1 MSLATAIHNLKWVIN
16 TDIIIICNIISIK
29 TYTDITNLTLISIL
43 NIYLFSVYHVYR
55 ENKTALGVNVP
66 RFILY
71 YLVYRVSQI
80 NSHSLNPLSAR
91 HDYNHDNRFN
101 FLLKLDHSYWE

>member
-1 MSLATAIHNLKWVIN
+1 MSLATAIHNFKWVIN

-43 NIYLFSVYHVYR
+43 NIYLVSVYHVYK
-55 ENKTALGVNVP
+55 ENKNALGVNVP

-71 YLVYRVSQI
+71 YPVYRVSQI
-80 NSHSLNPLSAR
+80 NSHSLNPLSTQ
-91 HDYNHDNRFN
+91 HDYNDNRFF